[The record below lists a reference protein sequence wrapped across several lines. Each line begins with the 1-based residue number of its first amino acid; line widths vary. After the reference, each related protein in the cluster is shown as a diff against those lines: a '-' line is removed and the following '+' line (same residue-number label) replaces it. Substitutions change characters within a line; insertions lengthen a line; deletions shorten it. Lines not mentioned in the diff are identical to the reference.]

1 MLAPAGSIV
10 HDTARAYSYI
20 MQPASAL
27 LGLLLGRALSMSLA
41 EHCVGGPCM
50 PGRERCV
57 ASDPDR
63 PRTLPGFH
71 LMDSSCGM
79 NDPNAQF
86 WDPVHGVLHYFY
98 QKHIA
103 APPANP
109 DQHGVAT
116 WGHFASRDGVHWAAL
131 PVAVWNGLQV
141 LGNSTL
147 APTSYDT
154 QSIYTGS
161 ATLVPGLAPDGLSPG
176 VLAIFPGLCR
186 RQDFAACHHGTLL
199 AAAVPADYAS
209 DPLLTRW
216 TKPTYNPI
224 ATDTP
229 TIPVGRDPSTA
240 WVTDSGEFRFRT
252 FDGAVFNAESAQDAR
267 EGRWKRLGLNPS
279 FPVGECPSVYPL
291 PASTPGFEV
300 PYTRLQAQ
308 SGLPTHVFKYGV
320 GPGSRSWRN
329 LSRPGDGVLIGSYP
343 IAAAPKNTLVNAS
356 ATPGFG
362 SLFTRGQMVDSG
374 KYYASK
380 DTLLP
385 PLKAGG
391 SPRRVN
397 FGWAQ
402 HVGVDGSGPQTLP
415 REVTFNAALGQLQW
429 FPPAEV
435 ELLRSAVLVNRSG
448 VDLQRGQVVDL
459 DLPAGSGARSEV
471 LVTFAL
477 PPPTMLESSA
487 HGGRIS
493 ILLMAGDDK
502 GTNATEVFVSFD
514 TASLRAGNRTVTV
527 GVVPA
532 QGRVNVSVVP
542 DTRPMQAEL
551 RLVPGEDRV
560 EVRVFV
566 DEFIGEAYFQRGR
579 EVITFDTP
587 PTARAGVLLASAT
600 DLPNCRVTAWNI
612 SSIWVTPEQVLATP
626 RLQPLADEGPRH
638 TRALRVEH
646 VL

>member
-1 MLAPAGSIV
+1 MMELYKLTLLA
-10 HDTARAYSYI
+10 TALA
-20 MQPASAL
+20 AL
-27 LGLLLGRALSMSLA
+27 LAAHPPSTVLA
-41 EHCVGGPCM
+41 ERCVGGPCM
-50 PGRERCV
+50 PGREHCV
-57 ASDPDR
+57 GSDPDR
-63 PRTLPGFH
+63 PRVLPGFH

-116 WGHFASRDGVHWAAL
+116 WGHFVSRDGVHWAAL

-141 LGNSTL
+141 LENSTL
-147 APTSYDT
+147 APTAYDT

-161 ATLVPGLAPDGLSPG
+161 ATLVSGLAPDGLSPG

-186 RQDFAACHHGTLL
+186 RQDFAVCHHGTLL
-199 AAAVPADYAS
+199 AAAVPTDYAS

-216 TKPTYNPI
+216 SKPAYNPI
-224 ATDTP
+224 VMDTP
-229 TIPVGRDPSTA
+229 TVPVGRDPSTA

-252 FDGAVFNAESAQDAR
+252 FDGVVFSAESAQDVR
-267 EGRWKRLGLNPS
+267 EGRWKRLGLNPT

-291 PASTPGFEV
+291 PASTPGFEMA
-300 PYTRLQAQ
+300 YATLQAR
-308 SGLPTHVFKYGV
+308 SALPTHVFKYGV

-329 LSRPGDGVLIGSYP
+329 LSRPGDGVMIGSYP
-343 IAAAPKNTLVNAS
+343 IAAAPKNTLVNVS
-356 ATPGFG
+356 ATPGFA

-374 KYYASK
+374 KFYASK

-385 PLKAGG
+385 PLTPGE

-435 ELLRSAVLVNRSG
+435 EQLRSAVLVNRSD
-448 VDLQRGQVVDL
+448 VAMRRGQVMDL
-459 DLPAGSGARSEV
+459 ALPSRSGARSEV
-471 LVTFAL
+471 LLTFAL
-477 PPPTMLESSA
+477 PPPSVLESSA
-487 HGGRIS
+487 LGGRIS
-493 ILLMAGDDK
+493 LLIMAGDNK
-502 GTNATEVFVSFD
+502 GTNATEVYVSFNA
-514 TASLRAGNRTVTV
+514 TSLCAGNRVVVV

-532 QGRVNVSVVP
+532 QGRVNTSVVP
-542 DTRPMQAEL
+542 DTSPIETEL
-551 RLVPGEDRV
+551 RLVAGEDQL

-587 PTARAGVLLASAT
+587 PTTHAGVLLASAT
-600 DLPNCRVTAWNI
+600 DLPDLRVTAWSM

-626 RLQPLADEGPRH
+626 RLQPPTA
-638 TRALRVEH
+638 ASH
-646 VL
+646 VVLK